1 MCLKQMAR
9 IIVSSLVA
17 VSILG
22 VIPHSAQASEV
33 KTKKWVSNVRVE
45 AVLNA
50 YGLPTGAVDGVFT
63 INTSQALCVWRDLVG
78 RNPNWAKPSLRERFL
93 LDRGTPQKVPSR
105 LVVGLN
111 VSIACQVV
119 IWVQQEPGTTKH
131 TIREVFRATT
141 GMPEFETRIGTHRIY
156 AQRDEWQES
165 DIYEGAMMYRPK
177 YFDGGQAL
185 HGSATDSLVGFVP
198 ASHGC
203 VRMLHSAIKK
213 IWKAKLGI
221 GTAVKVYGKW
231 GK

>member
-1 MCLKQMAR
+1 MSMKR
-9 IIVSSLVA
+9 ISRILVSTLFA
-17 VSILG
+17 TLMLG
-22 VIPHSAQASEV
+22 VISEPAQSREMQ
-33 KTKKWVSNVRVE
+33 TKKWVSNIRVE
-45 AVLNA
+45 AVLQA
-50 YGLPTGAVDGVFT
+50 YGLPTGAVDGTFT
-63 INTSQALCVWRDLVG
+63 INTSQAMCVWRDLVG
-78 RNPNWAKPSLRERFL
+78 RNPNWAKPSLQERFL
-93 LDRGTPQKVPSR
+93 LNRGNPQKVPSR

-119 IWVQQEPGTTKH
+119 IWVQQKPGTTKH

-165 DIYEGAMMYRPK
+165 DIYEGSMMYRPK

-185 HGSATDSLVGFVP
+185 HGSATDSLVGFAP

-213 IWKAKLGI
+213 IWNAKLGI
-221 GTAVKVYGKW
+221 GTTVKVYGTW

>member
-1 MCLKQMAR
+1 MRLQRVTMM
-9 IIVSSLVA
+9 L
-17 VSILG
+17 
-22 VIPHSAQASEV
+22 VIPLMAITLLGSIPNSAQAQEIQ
-33 KTKKWVSNVRVE
+33 TKKWVSNIRVE
-45 AVLNA
+45 TVLKA
-50 YGLPTGAVDGVFT
+50 YGLPTGAADGVFT

-78 RNPNWAKPSLRERFL
+78 QNPSWAKPTLRERFL
-93 LDRGTPQKVPSR
+93 INRGTPQKVPHR

-119 IWVQQEPGTTKH
+119 IWVEKNSRNTKNI
-131 TIREVFRATT
+131 IREVFRATT
-141 GMPEFETRIGTHRIY
+141 GTSEFETRTGTYRVY

-177 YFDGGQAL
+177 YFDGGQAF
-185 HGSATDSLVGFVP
+185 HGSISDSLVGFAP

-231 GK
+231 GR